1 MLSES
6 TSNKIQMLYKKY
18 LNDISLFTEEDLK
31 LLMDYFSEH
40 PLFCDIPKTK
50 GFTVLKKILTNI
62 RLKTCEKHDTL
73 VKFDSQK
80 NVFNIL
86 LYGNIKKRN
95 LFKGLPKEEK
105 LNKNSGKYLYC
116 VFHCLSNSLF
126 AEIDRHVYMKYLVSN
141 VNDLYEKFL
150 KKIRKYSF
158 FANLPDYQ
166 CHNLF
171 LNYQE
176 KKYGPHETIYEEE
189 DKIDGVYLIIKGK
202 CLVLKKKINNYLLDN
217 NSLFYQNNFLTISNN
232 GMNEKKKEQNNSK
245 LFHPIFAKDS
255 KNNNVLL
262 TMVPGDIFG
271 DLEINLNNNKR
282 EFSVKCG
289 NYNKTKIWYFSLDI
303 IENIIN
309 NFKDLSMQKYDIIK
323 TRFEYA
329 NLVNKVKKDNAINK
343 NEMIIDDALMKAKTN
358 RSNFRSLNQKIN
370 MFPLS
375 PSSNNSLF
383 EKASF
388 QNRNLL
394 NNVPLIS
401 SRNQSLNTKS
411 KHINKN
417 NLSCQSKPILRILPY
432 QSPNERNII
441 SILKENNYIKK
452 AKSNM
457 QAMNSNGNLR
467 INKINQLNLID
478 QKLFLKKIN
487 KNKKKNLV
495 QCSNNET
502 F

>member
-1 MLSES
+1 M
-6 TSNKIQMLYKKY
+6 
-18 LNDISLFTEEDLK
+18 
-31 LLMDYFSEH
+31 
-40 PLFCDIPKTK
+40 
-50 GFTVLKKILTNI
+50 
-62 RLKTCEKHDTL
+62 
-73 VKFDSQK
+73 
-80 NVFNIL
+80 
-86 LYGNIKKRN
+86 
-95 LFKGLPKEEK
+95 
-105 LNKNSGKYLYC
+105 
-116 VFHCLSNSLF
+116 
-126 AEIDRHVYMKYLVSN
+126 
-141 VNDLYEKFL
+141 
-150 KKIRKYSF
+150 
-158 FANLPDYQ
+158 
-166 CHNLF
+166 
-171 LNYQE
+171 
-176 KKYGPHETIYEEE
+176 
-189 DKIDGVYLIIKGK
+189 IIKGK

-217 NSLFYQNNFLTISNN
+217 NSLLYHNNFLTISNN
-232 GMNEKKKEQNNSK
+232 NMNIKKYEQNNSK

-289 NYNKTKIWYFSLDI
+289 NYNKTKIWYFPLDL

-329 NLVNKVKKDNAINK
+329 NLVNKVKRDNAINK

-370 MFPLS
+370 MCPLS

-383 EKASF
+383 EKPF

-394 NNVPLIS
+394 NNVSLIS
-401 SRNQSLNTKS
+401 SRNHSLNTKS

-417 NLSCQSKPILRILPY
+417 NLSSQSNPKLRILVPY

-441 SILKENNYIKK
+441 SIIKENNYIKK

-457 QAMNSNGNLR
+457 QAMNSIGNVR

-487 KNKKKNLV
+487 KNKKKSLI

>member
-1 MLSES
+1 MLS
-6 TSNKIQMLYKKY
+6 
-18 LNDISLFTEEDLK
+18 
-31 LLMDYFSEH
+31 
-40 PLFCDIPKTK
+40 
-50 GFTVLKKILTNI
+50 
-62 RLKTCEKHDTL
+62 
-73 VKFDSQK
+73 
-80 NVFNIL
+80 
-86 LYGNIKKRN
+86 
-95 LFKGLPKEEK
+95 
-105 LNKNSGKYLYC
+105 
-116 VFHCLSNSLF
+116 
-126 AEIDRHVYMKYLVSN
+126 
-141 VNDLYEKFL
+141 
-150 KKIRKYSF
+150 
-158 FANLPDYQ
+158 
-166 CHNLF
+166 
-171 LNYQE
+171 
-176 KKYGPHETIYEEE
+176 
-189 DKIDGVYLIIKGK
+189 
-202 CLVLKKKINNYLLDN
+202 LKKKINNYLLDN

-289 NYNKTKIWYFSLDI
+289 NYNKTKIWYFSLNI
-303 IENIIN
+303 IEKIIN

-383 EKASF
+383 EKPFF

-411 KHINKN
+411 KRIIKN
-417 NLSCQSKPILRILPY
+417 NLSCQSKPKLRILPY

-441 SILKENNYIKK
+441 SILKENNYIKM
-452 AKSNM
+452 AKSNK

>member
-1 MLSES
+1 M
-6 TSNKIQMLYKKY
+6 M
-18 LNDISLFTEEDLK
+18 
-31 LLMDYFSEH
+31 
-40 PLFCDIPKTK
+40 
-50 GFTVLKKILTNI
+50 
-62 RLKTCEKHDTL
+62 
-73 VKFDSQK
+73 
-80 NVFNIL
+80 
-86 LYGNIKKRN
+86 
-95 LFKGLPKEEK
+95 
-105 LNKNSGKYLYC
+105 
-116 VFHCLSNSLF
+116 
-126 AEIDRHVYMKYLVSN
+126 
-141 VNDLYEKFL
+141 
-150 KKIRKYSF
+150 
-158 FANLPDYQ
+158 
-166 CHNLF
+166 
-171 LNYQE
+171 
-176 KKYGPHETIYEEE
+176 
-189 DKIDGVYLIIKGK
+189 
-202 CLVLKKKINNYLLDN
+202 
-217 NSLFYQNNFLTISNN
+217 
-232 GMNEKKKEQNNSK
+232 
-245 LFHPIFAKDS
+245 
-255 KNNNVLL
+255 
-262 TMVPGDIFG
+262 
-271 DLEINLNNNKR
+271 
-282 EFSVKCG
+282 
-289 NYNKTKIWYFSLDI
+289 
-303 IENIIN
+303 
-309 NFKDLSMQKYDIIK
+309 
-323 TRFEYA
+323 A

-383 EKASF
+383 EKPSF

-417 NLSCQSKPILRILPY
+417 NLSCQSKPKLRILPY

-457 QAMNSNGNLR
+457 QALNSIGNLR